1 MRIGWASPFNEQSPI
16 ARYSL
21 QVCEELKRR
30 GIRVEII
37 RTEIGAEEALP
48 ALGNSLPVYPPA
60 EYTPA
65 FLESHY
71 DLCVVNASREAMGL
85 ERVVDMARHFQ
96 VVTVFHGQADRNDE
110 VEPVHISEKI
120 RNSGDIDWAAQ
131 LASLSTG
138 AVVHDNRDL
147 STVRR
152 FCVGPVAL
160 LSFNPTGS
168 GADLPTSA
176 EEARPDIVATAPPL
190 GGEGCVEKYV
200 DALIE
205 VLDEAL
211 HRAPLRNAGWTIGA
225 TVAEMGLAW
234 DDLLSS
240 RLGHEMS
247 ALFEEAEGAE
257 SDKN

>member
-21 QVCEELKRR
+21 RVCEELRRR
-30 GIRVEII
+30 GVRAEII
-37 RTEIGAEEALP
+37 RTEIGAEEALS
-48 ALGNSLPVYPPA
+48 ALDSSLPVYPPA
-60 EYTPA
+60 ECTTE
-65 FLESHY
+65 FLESHF
-71 DLCVVNASREAMGL
+71 DLCVVNAAQEAMDH
-85 ERVVDMARHFQ
+85 ERIIDMARRFQ
-96 VVTVFHGQADRNDE
+96 VVAVFHSQDDHKGEAKP
-110 VEPVHISEKI
+110 VEHAERLSDPGE
-120 RNSGDIDWAAQ
+120 IDWAAR

-138 AVVHDNRDL
+138 AVVHDDRYL

-152 FCVGPVAL
+152 LCAGPVTL
-160 LSFNPTGS
+160 IPLNSTGS
-168 GADLPTSA
+168 EAALPVSA
-176 EEARPDIVATAPPL
+176 VEARPDTVATVLPS
-190 GGEGCVEKYV
+190 GGGGCVEKYV

-234 DDLLSS
+234 DDPLSS

-247 ALFEEAEGAE
+247 ALFEEAGGAE

>member
-21 QVCEELKRR
+21 RVCEELRRR
-30 GIRVEII
+30 GIRAEII
-37 RTEIGAEEALP
+37 RTETGPEEALP
-48 ALGNSLPVYPPA
+48 ALDNSLPVYPPA
-60 EYTPA
+60 EYTTE
-65 FLESHY
+65 FLESHF
-71 DLCVVNASREAMGL
+71 DLCVVNAAREAMDH
-85 ERVVDMARHFQ
+85 ERLVDIARRFQ
-96 VVTVFHGQADRNDE
+96 VVTLFHGHGGQNDE
-110 VEPVHISEKI
+110 DRPVEPAKGLSHPGE
-120 RNSGDIDWAAQ
+120 IDWVAQ

-138 AVVHDNRDL
+138 AVVHDSRDL

-152 FCVGPVAL
+152 LCAGPTVL
-160 LSFNPTGS
+160 FPFNSTDS
-168 GADLPTSA
+168 GADLPA
-176 EEARPDIVATAPPL
+176 LAGEARPDIVATTPPS
-190 GGEGCVEKYV
+190 GGGGCVEKYV

-234 DDLLSS
+234 DDPLSS

-247 ALFEEAEGAE
+247 ALFEEAGGAE